1 MEDSIQDTIRT
12 LRILCHA
19 IWVDQRT
26 CDFLGGY
33 QPRTREYLD
42 VFCTAYLDDVL
53 VYTNGTLEEHREHV
67 RKVLKRLQE
76 YRLLIHP
83 DKSEFHRKKVTYL
96 RFIISPDRISMDPE
110 KI

>member
-1 MEDSIQDTIRT
+1 MPFRLTNAPATFQAVIN
-12 LRILCHA
+12 HA
-19 IWVDQRT
+19 
-26 CDFLGGY
+26 L
-33 QPRTREYLD
+33 REYLD

-76 YRLLIHP
+76 YRLLVHP

-96 RFIISPDRISMDPE
+96 GFIISPDRISMDPE